1 MRASANL
8 PNCATIHLIGNA
20 STKSQNPLDFLTN
33 HWIQGNPAPSKVA
46 KRKHAG
52 VKLTRL
58 EARTRVIQGASRV
71 GFVMFCMA
79 IGFVVVATA
88 VPQRREL
95 DKLEVK
101 LKAAKEREQ
110 AVLADREYHNI
121 EHRALRE
128 DPAFLE
134 IHARDRLDYY
144 RVGERVLKFKREQ

>member
-1 MRASANL
+1 NHFL
-8 PNCATIHLIGNA
+8 HLA
-20 STKSQNPLDFLTN
+20 HSCTC
-33 HWIQGNPAPSKVA
+33 KVA
-46 KRKHAG
+46 KRKITG

-71 GFVMFCMA
+71 GFVVFCMA

-88 VPQRREL
+88 IPQRREL
-95 DKLEVK
+95 DKLELK
-101 LKAAKEREQ
+101 LKAAKVREQ
-110 AVLADREYHNI
+110 TVLADRECHFI

-144 RVGERVLKFKREQ
+144 REGERVLKFKREQ